1 VLDLIERTEPLCIV
15 QGTMAAPTVILADNP
30 SALVE
35 LCGISTLER
44 LLRTLQRC
52 GLERA
57 IVLSSTPEPIGQ
69 ALARPSW
76 ARAELDLALC
86 SRTAGPV
93 TIEQVVDLWPEGAEL
108 LLVVPADVV
117 CDSRLLQL
125 LISQNDSA
133 ALVDSAPPPRFQR
146 LVASV
151 PETKRGKLC
160 GPVLIS
166 REWACG
172 QTGPLEEVLREGLE
186 LQTLAALDVAAQP
199 LYYAPMRR
207 KLRPYWFPA
216 PSSECAKLARRVLL
230 DSTQK
235 GTLDIPA
242 IVHGPI
248 ETFLVSQ
255 LCETSITPNQLTVMT
270 NIVAWIATFLFATG
284 RLGWGLALALVV
296 GVLDG
301 LDGKQARAK
310 VETTKSGKLEHWFD
324 AFFEMSWWVALAYHF
339 QRSGQLPGAFY
350 YLALLLFAEA
360 VDGILKGSVYFTTG
374 KLIDE
379 MGTFERLVRL
389 VGGRRNVYIWIL
401 TIGFLLGAPAKA
413 FSAMAWLEA
422 ATAAVHLPRVA
433 WTLLRPRNRFP
444 AVQPGAPQ
452 IARHR

>member
-1 VLDLIERTEPLCIV
+1 
-15 QGTMAAPTVILADNP
+15 MAARIIILADNP
-30 SALVE
+30 RALVE

-52 GLERA
+52 GFERA

-76 ARAELDLALC
+76 ARADLDLALH

-108 LLVVPADVV
+108 LLVVPADIV

-125 LISQNDSA
+125 LMSQNQSV

-146 LVASV
+146 LVASA

-160 GPVLIS
+160 GPVLIR
-166 REWACG
+166 REWACE
-172 QTGPLEEVLREGLE
+172 QTGTLEEVLREGLE
-186 LQTLAALDVAAQP
+186 QQTLTALDVAAQP
-199 LYYAPMRR
+199 LYYPPMRR

-216 PSSECAKLARRVLL
+216 PSSECAKLAKRVLL

-242 IVHGPI
+242 LVHGPI
-248 ETFLVSQ
+248 EMFLVSQ
-255 LCETSITPNQLTVMT
+255 LCKTLITPNQLTVMT
-270 NIVAWIATFLFATG
+270 NLVAWIATILFATG

-301 LDGKQARAK
+301 LDGKQARVK

-324 AFFEMSWWVALAYHF
+324 ALFEMSWWIALAYHF
-339 QRSGQLPGAFY
+339 QTSGQLPGAFH
-350 YLALLLFAEA
+350 YLALLLFAAA
-360 VDGILKGSVYFTTG
+360 VDGILKGSLYFTTG
-374 KLIDE
+374 KLIDAL
-379 MGTFERLVRL
+379 GTFERLVRL
-389 VGGRRNVYIWIL
+389 IGGRRNVYVWIL
-401 TIGFLLGAPAKA
+401 TVGFLFGAPAKA
-413 FSAMAWLEA
+413 FVMMTLLQT
-422 ATAAVHLPRVA
+422 ATAAVHLPRVL
-433 WTLLRPRNRFP
+433 WTLFRSRQTLS
-444 AVQPGAPQ
+444 GT
-452 IARHR
+452 

>member
-1 VLDLIERTEPLCIV
+1 
-15 QGTMAAPTVILADNP
+15 MAAPIVILADKP
-30 SALVE
+30 RALVE

-76 ARAELDLALC
+76 ARAKLDLALR

-93 TIEQVVDLWPEGAEL
+93 RIEQIVDLWPEGAEL

-125 LISQNDSA
+125 LISQNESA

-146 LVASV
+146 LVASA
-151 PETKRGKLC
+151 PETKRGRLC

-166 REWACG
+166 REWACA
-172 QTGPLEEVLREGLE
+172 QTGTLEEVLREGLE
-186 LQTLAALDVAAQP
+186 QQTLAALDVAAQP
-199 LYYAPMRR
+199 LYYAPMLR

-216 PSSECAKLARRVLL
+216 PSSSECAKLAKRVLL

-242 IVHGPI
+242 VVHGPI

-255 LCETSITPNQLTVMT
+255 LCKTSITPNQLTVMT
-270 NIVAWIATFLFATG
+270 NIVAWIATILFATG

-301 LDGKQARAK
+301 LDGKQARVK

-324 AFFEMSWWVALAYHF
+324 AFFETSWWIALAYHF
-339 QRSGQLPGAFY
+339 QTSGQLPGAFH
-350 YLALLLFAEA
+350 YLVLLLFAEA
-360 VDGILKGSVYFTTG
+360 VDGILKGSLYFTTG
-374 KLIDE
+374 KLIDAL
-379 MGTFERLVRL
+379 GPFERLVRL
-389 VGGRRNVYIWIL
+389 IGGRRNVYVWIL
-401 TIGFLLGAPAKA
+401 TVGFLLGAPAKA
-413 FSAMAWLEA
+413 FVVMTLLQT
-422 ATAAVHLPRVA
+422 ATAAVHLPRVL
-433 WTLLRPRNRFP
+433 WTLFRRRRRLS
-444 AVQPGAPQ
+444 GT
-452 IARHR
+452 